1 MKERVSLPCW
11 AGNARKQRMEQ
22 TDTRT
27 FFIMVT
33 LVLLYEGSSGCKCKG
48 ASISYDR
55 ISHAIDGQSS
65 GTGKNQVLLSEN
77 PL

>member
-1 MKERVSLPCW
+1 
-11 AGNARKQRMEQ
+11 
-22 TDTRT
+22 
-27 FFIMVT
+27 MVT